1 MELLQEL
8 LRESV
13 ESTFLKKLNTP
24 SEKEKRVTTKMT
36 DGNVPLDN
44 ESTRILIENT
54 DDSITNGHVKLPEVS
69 QKKSSMEEGPF
80 NGSQEFK
87 EFMEDKKV
95 RESIQENFIGLEQ
108 TDFSRDPAEAF
119 CVKCEQK
126 VTTETKT
133 TFGSGAIF
141 CTCCVT
147 CCVPIPLIKQC
158 DRYQDTM
165 HTCPECKEHLG
176 SYKLI
181 NNQDFQTF
189 IGLWTVVILFY
200 CVFLY
205 GKLVNFEFTK
215 T

>member
-1 MELLQEL
+1 M
-8 LRESV
+8 

-95 RESIQENFIGLEQ
+95 RESIEV
-108 TDFSRDPAEAF
+108 R
-119 CVKCEQK
+119 
-126 VTTETKT
+126 
-133 TFGSGAIF
+133 
-141 CTCCVT
+141 
-147 CCVPIPLIKQC
+147 
-158 DRYQDTM
+158 
-165 HTCPECKEHLG
+165 
-176 SYKLI
+176 
-181 NNQDFQTF
+181 
-189 IGLWTVVILFY
+189 
-200 CVFLY
+200 
-205 GKLVNFEFTK
+205 
-215 T
+215 